1 MTNSIRFRLLSLFAI
16 FAALNSGRALAIDLS
31 LFEPLPQPTVIE
43 TDSDRA
49 LVDLGRRLFLDKR
62 LSMAGDI
69 SCNSCHGLDSYGVD
83 GEPTSPGHLG
93 KRGDRNSPSVFNAA
107 LHMSQ
112 FWDGRAKD
120 VEEQALGPVMNPVEM
135 AMPTEAEVMKRLSG
149 DRDYKKLFVRAFPQQ
164 QSPMTFENVGKAIGA
179 FERQLL
185 TPSRFDDYLRGSKNV
200 LTSEE
205 LAGLD
210 LFVNQGCVA
219 CHNGVGLGGG
229 MYQKLGLVKPYETP
243 DLGRYNVTKEEADK
257 FVFKVPSLRNITE
270 TGPYFHDGKVA
281 SIDEAVSLM
290 ARHQLGKELTPEQI
304 ELIVTFLESLKGQI
318 PPAAKVST
326 DG

>member
-179 FERQLL
+179 FERRLL